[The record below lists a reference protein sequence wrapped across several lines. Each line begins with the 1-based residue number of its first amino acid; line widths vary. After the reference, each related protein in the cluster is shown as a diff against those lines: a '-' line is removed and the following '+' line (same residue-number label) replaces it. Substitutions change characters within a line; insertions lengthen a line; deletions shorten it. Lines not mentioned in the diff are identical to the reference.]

1 MSMQI
6 EFEDDYNETTYYF
19 GTLKLP
25 ERKDSGIYRFTVS
38 VVYFSNQGNWT
49 VNEILWDEEPPERMH
64 KAEQRITEM
73 VSQWHGK
80 TGNIDTV
87 ITARDPGDENGTI

>member
-49 VNEILWDEEPPERMH
+49 VNEIL
-64 KAEQRITEM
+64 
-73 VSQWHGK
+73 
-80 TGNIDTV
+80 
-87 ITARDPGDENGTI
+87 